1 MLKFAHIVFYLSAF
15 LVVAGVLMVAVSWM
29 V

>member
-1 MLKFAHIVFYLSAF
+1 MRKFAHLVFYSSAIV
-15 LVVAGVLMVAVSWM
+15 LIAGVLMVAVSWI